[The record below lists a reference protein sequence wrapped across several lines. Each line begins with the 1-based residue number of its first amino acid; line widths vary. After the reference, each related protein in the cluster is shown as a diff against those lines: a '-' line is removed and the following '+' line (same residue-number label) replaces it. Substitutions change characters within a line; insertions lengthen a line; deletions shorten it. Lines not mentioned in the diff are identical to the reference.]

1 MPPPSSGAW
10 RMSLRSTPDPTR
22 SVSRRFAWRREEQAA
37 GGRGKGATR
46 RLPGAPSSL
55 RLGEYERNGT
65 ANLFIISEPLAGWR
79 HITASPSGG
88 PSSTGT
94 LHKGAGRSA
103 LPKGRED

>member
-65 ANLFIISEPLAGWR
+65 ANLFITSEPLAGWR
-79 HITASPSGG
+79 HVEV
-88 PSSTGT
+88 TGRRT
-94 LHKGAGRSA
+94 RADFAHFVRDLVDGRYRDA
-103 LPKGRED
+103 